1 MSQWT
6 VSEPDRITIEETVT
20 ALHVRIIDGAVNV
33 VAAEGPA
40 RLEVTELEG
49 DPLQVTLEDG
59 VLTVTYK
66 NLHWA
71 ELGESVKS
79 VQSVQAAK
87 DLFSSLRRKRRAVVS
102 LAVPAGAEVRIGSV
116 SADATVSGV
125 AGRVAV
131 HGASGATT
139 LVGLSGRTEANS
151 FSGDVDVQS
160 VSGELKVKTVSGGLT
175 VVAGTADK
183 VSANSVSGAVTL
195 DLDVATPTDIRVST
209 VSGAV
214 GVRLPSLTDAKV
226 EAGSNSG
233 DVSSTFEQLKVSGTW
248 GAKKLSGQL
257 GTGKGSLQVT
267 TVSGAVTV
275 LHRPDA
281 EDDGPVVVKELPAG
295 PDLTGPGSTDPG
307 STGPDFTK
315 EA

>member
-6 VSEPDRITIEETVT
+6 VSEPDRITIDEAVT
-20 ALHVRIIDGAVNV
+20 ALHVRIIEGAVNV

-40 RLEVTELEG
+40 RLEVTELDG

-66 NLHWA
+66 NLNWA
-71 ELGESVKS
+71 DLGESVKS
-79 VQSVQAAK
+79 VQSVK

-102 LAVPAGAEVRIGSV
+102 LAVPAGSEVRIGSV
-116 SADATVSGV
+116 SAEATVSGI
-125 AGRVAV
+125 AGHVAV
-131 HGASGATT
+131 HGATGATT

-151 FSGDVDVQS
+151 VSGDVDVQS

-183 VSANSVSGAVTL
+183 LSANSVSGAVTL
-195 DLDVATPTDIRVST
+195 DLDVATPTDIRVNT

-214 GVRLPSLTDAKV
+214 GVRLPSLADARV
-226 EAGSNSG
+226 EAGTNSG
-233 DVSSTFEQLKVSGTW
+233 DVSSTFEQLKVGGTW

-257 GTGKGSLQVT
+257 GSGKGSLQVT

-275 LHRPDA
+275 LRRPDA

-295 PDLTGPGSTDPG
+295 PGLTRPDL
-307 STGPDFTK
+307 TK

>member
-6 VSEPDRITIEETVT
+6 ISEPDRITIDETVG

-66 NLHWA
+66 NLSWA

-79 VQSVQAAK
+79 LQSVK
-87 DLFSSLRRKRRAVVS
+87 ELFSSLRRKRRAVVS
-102 LAVPAGAEVRIGSV
+102 LAVPAGSEVRIGSV

-151 FSGDVDVQS
+151 VSGDVDVQS

-195 DLDVATPTDIRVST
+195 DLDVATPTEIKVNT

-214 GVRLPSLTDAKV
+214 GVRLPSLADAKV
-226 EAGSNSG
+226 EAGTSSG

-257 GTGKGSLQVT
+257 GSGKGSLQVT

-275 LHRPDA
+275 LHRPDT

-295 PDLTGPGSTDPG
+295 PGL
-307 STGPDFTK
+307 TGPDFTK

>member
-6 VSEPDRITIEETVT
+6 VSEPDRITIDEPVGT
-20 ALHVRIIDGAVNV
+20 LHVRIIDGAVNV

-49 DPLQVTLEDG
+49 EPLHVTLENG

-66 NLHWA
+66 NLNWG
-71 ELGESVKS
+71 ELGEAVKS
-79 VQSVQAAK
+79 VQSVK
-87 DLFSSLRRKRRAVVS
+87 ELFSSLRKKRRAVVS
-102 LAVPAGAEVRIGSV
+102 LAVPAGSEVKIGTV
-116 SADATVSGV
+116 SADSTVSGV
-125 AGRVAV
+125 SGHVAV

-151 FSGDVDVQS
+151 VSGDVDAQS
-160 VSGELKVKTVSGGLT
+160 VSGELKVKTVSGGIT
-175 VVAGTADK
+175 VVAGTADRL
-183 VSANSVSGAVTL
+183 SANSVSGAVTL
-195 DLDVATPTDIRVST
+195 DLDVETPSDIKVNT

-214 GVRLPSLTDAKV
+214 GVRLPSLADAKV
-226 EAGSNSG
+226 EAGTNSG
-233 DVSSTFEQLKVSGTW
+233 DVSSTFEQLKVNGTW

-257 GTGKGSLQVT
+257 GDGKGSLQVT

-275 LHRPDA
+275 LHRPDT
-281 EDDGPVVVKELPAG
+281 EDEGPVVVKELPAG
-295 PDLTGPGSTDPG
+295 PDLT
-307 STGPDFTK
+307 K